1 MLSLFK
7 VFMSSD
13 VIEPVNEVL
22 MSGFVTQGKKV
33 EEFESA
39 LSEYI
44 GNPRVL
50 TLNSAT
56 AGLTLALRLLKQSTE
71 SWPGIDDD
79 DIVLTPALTCFAT
92 TSAILANNVKI
103 GWLDVDMETANIDLE
118 DLKRKL
124 SPKTKVI
131 YLVHWGGCPVD
142 LDKLKE
148 LQEYSFQEF
157 GFKPM
162 IVEDCAHAFGAE
174 FNGKKIGNNE
184 NICVFSLQAIKHLTT
199 GDGGIITLPS
209 QELYDRCK
217 LLRWYGI
224 DREKRNYKGKDFRM
238 ENDIVESGY
247 KFHMNDINATIG
259 LHNLPHVDEL
269 LRKDRNNAKYY
280 DEHLQNISGV
290 KLLKHYGNPAFWLY
304 TIRVSR
310 KDEFINFMKDNNI
323 MTSQVHNRNDIN
335 TCVSEYKEELPNLNV
350 LEQDLVCIPVG
361 WWLTE
366 SDLEYIVGKIREFF
380 V

>member
-7 VFMSSD
+7 VFMSKD
-13 VIEPVNEVL
+13 VIQPVNDVL

-33 EEFESA
+33 EEFEEA
-39 LSEYI
+39 LSTYI
-44 GNPRVL
+44 GNPYTL

-56 AGLTLALRLLKQSTE
+56 AGLTLALRLLKNATDT
-71 SWPGIDDD
+71 WPGFEDDD
-79 DIVLTPALTCFAT
+79 VVLTPALTCFAT
-92 TSAILANNVKI
+92 TSAILANNANI
-103 GWLDVDMETANIDLE
+103 RWLDVDPDTANIDLD

-124 SPKTKVI
+124 SLKTKVI
-131 YLVHWGGCPVD
+131 YVVHWGGCAVQ
-142 LDKLKE
+142 LDKLRE
-148 LQEYSFQEF
+148 IQDYCFEQY
-157 GFKPM
+157 GFRPM
-162 IVEDCAHAFGAE
+162 IVEDCAHAFGASYE
-174 FNGKKIGNNE
+174 GKKIGSHG

-199 GDGGIITLPS
+199 GDGGVITLPN

-224 DREKRNYKGKDFRM
+224 DRDKRNYKGKDFRM

-259 LHNLPHVDEL
+259 LHNLPHIDSL
-269 LRKDRNNAKYY
+269 LAKDRNNGAYY
-280 DEHLQNISGV
+280 DEHLQNIPGV
-290 KLLKHYGNPAFWLY
+290 KLLNHYGDPAFWLY

-335 TCVSEYKEELPNLNV
+335 SCVKEYVEELPNLTIV
-350 LEQDLVCIPVG
+350 EQDLVCIPVG
-361 WWLTE
+361 WWLE
-366 SDLEYIVGKIREFF
+366 QSDLEHVVAKIKEFYC
-380 V
+380 